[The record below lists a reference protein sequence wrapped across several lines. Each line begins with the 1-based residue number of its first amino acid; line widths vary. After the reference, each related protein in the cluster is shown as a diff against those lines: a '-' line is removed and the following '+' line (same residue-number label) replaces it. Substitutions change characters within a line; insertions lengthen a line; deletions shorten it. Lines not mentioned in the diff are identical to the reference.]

1 LFLPARPTLRPPG
14 SSHTETAALTLRFTR
29 YTGEKGARF
38 SDLKE
43 EFVVQMLS
51 PLRYAAIRPHVVMTC
66 VLTWAVAAS
75 VARGDVMILAGDLQS
90 LVAAT
95 QPGWNGMGLDTDVVS
110 SGTQILQVTTA
121 GTAVGITASLD
132 GGASWNGRGLDRER
146 AAVQGTSFNAVVS
159 DLWFNR
165 QMTATLNLTGLV
177 TGTQYT
183 VRAWHNDSYT
193 VNEGAAAGGGTV
205 TPSLVG
211 GILNSATNGT
221 VTNLWGTQSDAAFG
235 ITTLVFTST
244 APTAAITFTRN
255 GGSFTGIPMSGVQLT
270 TAVVPE
276 PATAGLLLVGAIG
289 VLALHRRRRRT
300 ASGPR

>member
-1 LFLPARPTLRPPG
+1 
-14 SSHTETAALTLRFTR
+14 
-29 YTGEKGARF
+29 
-38 SDLKE
+38 
-43 EFVVQMLS
+43 
-51 PLRYAAIRPHVVMTC
+51 
-66 VLTWAVAAS
+66 
-75 VARGDVMILAGDLQS
+75 
-90 LVAAT
+90 
-95 QPGWNGMGLDTDVVS
+95 
-110 SGTQILQVTTA
+110 
-121 GTAVGITASLD
+121 
-132 GGASWNGRGLDRER
+132 
-146 AAVQGTSFNAVVS
+146 
-159 DLWFNR
+159 
-165 QMTATLNLTGLV
+165 LV